1 MVFDITQIVK
11 QNVRKKDS
19 DKIPLGTYASKCVS
33 VEWAPGFK
41 SESAF
46 KMSYVLVSPQ
56 GEEFDHSE
64 IFYNSQTPR
73 SIEFFN
79 YLFDHGIRNVF
90 DFEGCE
96 ETVEVGYTV
105 NGYKRYTGI
114 IVRSFVEP
122 KEEETL

>member
-90 DFEGCE
+90 DFEGME
-96 ETVEVGYTV
+96 EEIVIGYSV
-105 NGYKRYTGI
+105 HGSHRYTSI
-114 IVRSFVEP
+114 ISRSFVT
-122 KEEETL
+122 KEADAQ

>member
-1 MVFDITQIVK
+1 MVIDITQIVK

-90 DFEGCE
+90 DFEGME
-96 ETVEVGYTV
+96 EEIVIGYSV
-105 NGYKRYTGI
+105 RGSHRYTSI
-114 IVRSFVEP
+114 ISRSFVT
-122 KEEETL
+122 KKADAQ